1 MDTLPFSPDEV
12 TRFRKT
18 VTETDM
24 VLFAGITGDFA
35 ANHTDEEYMASSVYG
50 TRHVHGAL
58 VAGFMSTVA
67 AKALEDARPEG
78 YVPVSLGYDR
88 MRFVRP
94 VFPGDTLEMTYR
106 FNDDYDPGRMRVTA
120 SVTGTVRGEVVAV
133 ATHVVQWTTGANVG
147 SGTPA
152 VPADG
157 R

>member
-1 MDTLPFSPDEV
+1 MDALPYTPGEL

-35 ANHTDEEYMASSVYG
+35 ANHTDEEYMQASPFG

-58 VAGFMSTVA
+58 VGGFMSTVA
-67 AKALEDARPEG
+67 AKALEYARPEG
-78 YVPVSLGYDR
+78 HVPVSLGYDR
-88 MRFVRP
+88 MRFVRS
-94 VFPGDTLEMTYR
+94 VFPGDTLEMTYQ
-106 FNDDYDPGRMRVTA
+106 FNDDFDPERMRVTA

-133 ATHVVQWTTGANVG
+133 ATHVVMWTTTEGNASGA
-147 SGTPA
+147 
-152 VPADG
+152 ADG